1 VVAQGASR
9 PPIAPGDVEDD
20 LFYIFFLLYCRD
32 GFWTQPSVK
41 PIVRRRETAVWP
53 LPRRR
58 WSFALGEAVWMWLG
72 RDSKQKSREPDKTPP
87 RGLAADAPA
96 RISLSARLRAYFL
109 AGVIVT
115 APIGITV
122 LLIWQ
127 FITFLDTQVGRLIP
141 ERYNPESYL
150 PFSVPGLGLLI
161 TLAFLTLVGFL
172 AAGLAGRTL
181 VRIGERLL
189 SRMPVVRSVY
199 GTLKQIF
206 VTVLAQSSRSFR
218 EVVLVEYPRRGIGAI
233 AFVTGSSQDE
243 KPSSAEDE
251 LVNVFL
257 PTTPNP
263 TSGFLLFVPRRDL
276 VHLDMTV
283 EEGIKLVISGGIVG
297 PRIELH
303 TLEAAGPRAKPEDM
317 QEHAEPEE
325 APRAAVEGDADAAQD
340 AEQAELERPRIAVR

>member
-1 VVAQGASR
+1 
-9 PPIAPGDVEDD
+9 
-20 LFYIFFLLYCRD
+20 
-32 GFWTQPSVK
+32 
-41 PIVRRRETAVWP
+41 
-53 LPRRR
+53 
-58 WSFALGEAVWMWLG
+58 MWLG
-72 RDSKQKSREPDKTPP
+72 RDKKQKSREGDTTSP
-87 RGLAADAPA
+87 RGLAADVPV

-127 FITFLDTQVGRLIP
+127 FITFLDGQVGSLIP

-161 TLAFLTLVGFL
+161 TIAFLTLVGFL

-206 VTVLAQSSRSFR
+206 ETVLAQSSRSFR
-218 EVVLVEYPRRGIGAI
+218 EVVLIEYPRRGIGAI
-233 AFVTGSSQDE
+233 GFVTGPTRGEVQVRS
-243 KPSSAEDE
+243 EDE

-263 TSGFLLFVPRRDL
+263 TSGFLLFVPKRDL
-276 VHLDMTV
+276 VHLDMTI
-283 EEGIKLVISGGIVG
+283 EEGIKLVISGGIV
-297 PRIELH
+297 
-303 TLEAAGPRAKPEDM
+303 
-317 QEHAEPEE
+317 
-325 APRAAVEGDADAAQD
+325 APPNQLDALADAARGPSRAD
-340 AEQAELERPRIAVR
+340 APAQAGEPVAPDERAGPSRENVAADADTARDEEQAETDRPRIAVR